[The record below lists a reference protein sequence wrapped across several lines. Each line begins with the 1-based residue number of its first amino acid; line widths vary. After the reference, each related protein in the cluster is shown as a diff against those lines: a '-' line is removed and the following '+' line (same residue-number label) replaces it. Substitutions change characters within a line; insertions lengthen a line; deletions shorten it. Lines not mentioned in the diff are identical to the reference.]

1 MYADDVNGWRRRVA
15 NHPLHAAFVISLLLH
30 LFAYGAWQV
39 ADRVVLKR
47 RSLVSELKSALDNP
61 RVKLVLEPRADLAK
75 PPNDEKKPPLP
86 LTFVD
91 VDPST
96 MSKEPPKDAKYYSA
110 ISSIAANPNPKR
122 DTDRPEIDGKQSKIT
137 RTFDASQTVVKPT
150 QVEEPPA
157 HKPESLAKPAPETP
171 KQLAK
176 AQPKSE
182 PKQTLQPGRTSPLQP
197 APSPNPNATGAAD
210 TLRPETAPEPP
221 RERPRT
227 VAAAKAQLG
236 MIAGERMRQEGG
248 VRQSGR
254 VALDVKGTP
263 FGGYDAELIAAIQ
276 SKWYYLLEQTGTGN
290 NRTGHVVLEFKLHH
304 DGSVSGMNE
313 VESSVGEFLSVIC
326 QKAVLDPAP
335 FRKWPTEMRLLF
347 KQDYREVRF
356 TFYYN

>member
-1 MYADDVNGWRRRVA
+1 MYADDVSGWRRRAV
-15 NHPLHAAFVISLLLH
+15 NHPLQAAFVISLLLH
-30 LFAYGAWQV
+30 LLAFGAWQV
-39 ADRVVLKR
+39 ADKIVFKR

-61 RVKLVLEPRADLAK
+61 RVKLVLEPKTDLTK
-75 PPNDEKKPPLP
+75 PPVPEEKPPMP
-86 LTFVD
+86 MVFVD

-110 ISSIAANPNPKR
+110 ISSKAANPDAKR
-122 DTDRPEIDGKQSKIT
+122 DTDRPEIDGKQSKIM
-137 RTFDASQTVVKPT
+137 RTFDASRTVVKPT

-157 HKPESLAKPAPETP
+157 PKPVPETP

-197 APSPNPNATGAAD
+197 APSPNPNAKGAAD

-227 VAAAKAQLG
+227 IAAAMQQKW
-236 MIAGERMRQEGG
+236 MIAGERMKQEGG
-248 VRQSGR
+248 VRQTGR
-254 VALDVKGTP
+254 IALDVKGTP
-263 FGGYDAELIAAIQ
+263 FGGYDAELVAAIQ
-276 SKWYYLLEQTGTGN
+276 SKWYYLIDQTGTGH

-313 VESSVGEFLSVIC
+313 MESTVGEFLSVLC

-356 TFYYN
+356 TFYY